1 MAIKRLEH
9 VGIMVK
15 DIQTSIEF
23 YTNVVGFSLK
33 GQIDH
38 PNGEIKLA
46 FLGFNES
53 EETELEL
60 IQGYNDNLPVEG
72 KVHHIALTVDDVE
85 AEHDRL
91 KSLGVTFIEQEI
103 TTLPNGARYIFFAGP
118 DGEWIELFETPVK

>member
-33 GQIDH
+33 GQIVH

>member
-15 DIQTSIEF
+15 DIQKSIEF
-23 YTNVVGFSLK
+23 YTKIVGFSLK
-33 GQIDH
+33 GQLDH

-53 EETELEL
+53 DETELEL
-60 IQGYNDNLPVEG
+60 IQGYNDDLPVEG
-72 KVHHIALTVDDVE
+72 KVHHIALTVDDVDT
-85 AEHDRL
+85 EHERL
-91 KSLGVTFIEQEI
+91 KGLDVTFIEQEI

>member
-1 MAIKRLEH
+1 MAIRRLEH

-33 GQIDH
+33 GKLDH

-72 KVHHIALTVDDVE
+72 KVHHLALTVDDVE

>member
-15 DIQTSIEF
+15 DIQTSIDF
-23 YTNVVGFSLK
+23 YTEVVGFSLK
-33 GQIDH
+33 GQLDH

-53 EETELEL
+53 DETELEL
-60 IQGYNDNLPVEG
+60 IQGYNDDLPVEG
-72 KVHHIALTVDDVE
+72 KVHHIALTVDDVD
-85 AEHDRL
+85 AEHERL
-91 KSLGVTFIEQEI
+91 KGLDVTFMEQEI

>member
-15 DIQTSIEF
+15 DIQTSLEF

-33 GQIDH
+33 GQLDH

-46 FLGFNES
+46 FLGFNETA
-53 EETELEL
+53 ETELEL

-72 KVHHIALTVDDVE
+72 KVHHLALTVDDVE

-91 KSLGVTFIEQEI
+91 KRLGVTFIEQEI